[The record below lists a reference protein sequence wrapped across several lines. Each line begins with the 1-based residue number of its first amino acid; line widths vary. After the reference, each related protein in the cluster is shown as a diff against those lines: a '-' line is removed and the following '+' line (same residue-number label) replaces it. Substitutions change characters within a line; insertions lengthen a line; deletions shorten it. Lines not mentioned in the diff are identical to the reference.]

1 MAGAHPACRYGA
13 CAEYSGVLLYTEYGV
28 YFVHYCIVA
37 SIVPAS
43 IARFSTLS
51 QPPSHGLRMYVKYE
65 VGTLQPLKAKSHR
78 MELPHTA
85 LYVTTE

>member
-1 MAGAHPACRYGA
+1 MAGPTRHVGTGHVQNTP
-13 CAEYSGVLLYTEYGV
+13 EYILLLYTEYGV

-65 VGTLQPLKAKSHR
+65 VGTLQPLKAKSPVWSYR
-78 MELPHTA
+78 ILLCT
-85 LYVTTE
+85 